1 MDSVACS
8 LNALIVNIYNNISK
22 IESEAFNTG
31 KFKDVSITEV
41 HTVAAIGM
49 YGTKTMSETARGLKI
64 TMGTLTVAINNLVK
78 KGYVQRFRCET
89 DKRVVR
95 VGLTKK
101 GRLLYRVHAE
111 FHINVIKKCTDNL
124 DNDEILTLY
133 KALEKLDRFIKGE
146 YFGCSK
152 NDSEK

>member
-1 MDSVACS
+1 MDIKET
-8 LNALIVNIYNNISK
+8 LNELLVNLFRSINT
-22 IESEAFNTG
+22 IEEQAMRTEEY
-31 KFKDVSITEV
+31 KDVTTNDMHVIEAIGTGAPKNMT
-41 HTVAAIGM
+41 TVARILSV
-49 YGTKTMSETARGLKI
+49 TT
-64 TMGTLTVAINNLVK
+64 GTLTISANSLVK

-101 GRLLYRVHAE
+101 GRLLYRLHAQ